1 MKPFMSHDG
10 LYNERLGIRTRYH
23 GVETIHDVHLP
34 LGESEAK
41 FGPSVCLAKL
51 LSLKIVPYDEK
62 GGMVGVLYSLLVRLE
77 LIMEITPQN
86 YHMVQNTE
94 KRTR

>member
-1 MKPFMSHDG
+1 MKALG
-10 LYNERLGIRTRYH
+10 LEPATMGLK
-23 GVETIHDVHLP
+23 VETIHDVHLP

-51 LSLKIVPYDEK
+51 LSLKIVPYDE
-62 GGMVGVLYSLLVRLE
+62 GGMVGVLYSLLVWLE

-94 KRTR
+94 KQTR